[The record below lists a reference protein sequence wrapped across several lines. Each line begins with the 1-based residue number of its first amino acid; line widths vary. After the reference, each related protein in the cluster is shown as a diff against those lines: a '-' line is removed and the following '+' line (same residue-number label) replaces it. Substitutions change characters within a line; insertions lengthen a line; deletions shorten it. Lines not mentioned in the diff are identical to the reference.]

1 MKGRILVSLF
11 ACAAATSM
19 VGFAT
24 SCDDTVI
31 PNNVPTATGLN
42 KLNQFVVIYLE
53 NHSFDNLY
61 GSYPGAE
68 GLASATDNV
77 LQIDPSGNPYQ
88 TLPPPVDSTTMMPD
102 PAFPTN
108 LKNAPFDLEVYKPG
122 VSTMPSVMIPD
133 LVHRYYQEQSQ
144 IDGGRMDKYA
154 QVSNEK
160 GLSMGYY
167 VTKNLPLATF
177 AKDYTVCDY
186 FFHSAFG
193 GSFLNHIFL
202 VSAAVPQFPNAP
214 TSLVATFDPMTGKM
228 TADGAVTPDGYAV
241 NTLFSV
247 NSPHPAG
254 VPAEQLVPNQT
265 MPTIGDR
272 LNDAKVS
279 WAWYSGGY
287 NDALA
292 GNAAPS
298 FQYHH
303 QPFIYFQ
310 NYADGTDLK
319 KQHLKD
325 ETDFLNDAKNGKL
338 PAVSFVKPIGED
350 NEHPGYADVLTGE
363 NHVLDLIKAVKSG
376 PQWKDTAIIVTY
388 DENGGFWDHV
398 PPPKADRWGPGTR
411 VPTIV
416 ISPFAK
422 KGVDHTK
429 YETLSIL
436 TTLEKRFALPPLTD
450 RDAHAADMSPAFS
463 F

>member
-11 ACAAATSM
+11 ACAAATSIL
-19 VGFAT
+19 GFAT

-61 GSYPGAE
+61 GKYAGAE
-68 GLASATDNV
+68 GIASATDTV
-77 LQIDPSGNPYQ
+77 LQIDTNGNPYQ
-88 TLPPPVDSTTMMPD
+88 ALPQPFNTSTMMPD
-102 PAFPTN
+102 PDFPTD
-108 LKNAPFDLEVYKPG
+108 LPNAPFNIDMYKPAN
-122 VSTMPSVMIPD
+122 MMIPD

-154 QVSNEK
+154 QVSNAK
-160 GLSMGYY
+160 GLVMGYY
-167 VTKNLPLATF
+167 DTSKLPLATY

-202 VSAAVPQFPNAP
+202 ISAAPPSWPNAP
-214 TSLVATFDPMTGKM
+214 MDTVAQFDPMTGKM
-228 TADGAVTPDGYAV
+228 TMDGQVTPDGYAV
-241 NTLFSV
+241 NTSFSV
-247 NSPHPAG
+247 NAPHPTG
-254 VPAEQLVPNQT
+254 IPMDHLLPNQT
-265 MPTIGDR
+265 LPTIGDR

-292 GNAAPS
+292 GNPDPS
-298 FQYHH
+298 FQFHH

-325 ETDFLNDAKNGKL
+325 ETDFMNDAKNGKL
-338 PAVSFVKPIGED
+338 PAVSFVKPIGD
-350 NEHPGYADVLTGE
+350 FNEHPGYADVTDGE

-376 PQWKDTAIIVTY
+376 PQWKDTAIIITY

-416 ISPFAK
+416 ISPFSK

-436 TTLEKRFALPPLTD
+436 TTLEHRFQLPPLTD